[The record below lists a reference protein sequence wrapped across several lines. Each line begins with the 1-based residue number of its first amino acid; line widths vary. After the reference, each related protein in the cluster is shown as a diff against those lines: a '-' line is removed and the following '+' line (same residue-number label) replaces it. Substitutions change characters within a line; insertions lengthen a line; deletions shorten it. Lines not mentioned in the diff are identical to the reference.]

1 MISKTHLPHLL
12 FAAFMVALLS
22 SCNEP
27 EQSTQTGASP
37 GVGPVSGTD
46 HKGANRSQDTPM
58 QTAQT
63 QNRLATTSNP
73 ALNLS
78 IRGLTDNDAGVEDI
92 IDADRHLTDSTEQQA
107 QKLARKKTDEGV
119 KLSGKIFTDQAMIEN
134 KQYLDSVDGI
144 QVNIEGNFR

>member
-1 MISKTHLPHLL
+1 
-12 FAAFMVALLS
+12 
-22 SCNEP
+22 
-27 EQSTQTGASP
+27 
-37 GVGPVSGTD
+37 
-46 HKGANRSQDTPM
+46 M

-63 QNRLATTSNP
+63 QNSLATTSNP

-78 IRGLTDNDAGVEDI
+78 IQGLTDNGTGVEDI
-92 IDADRHLTDSTEQQA
+92 IGADRHLTDNTKQQA
-107 QKLARKKTDEGV
+107 QKLTSKKTDDGV